1 MQRSHKSNV
10 GTLSGT
16 AIAIAAAGLFMSQTV
31 APVAA
36 ADAAKI
42 HCAGVNSCKGKS
54 ECATTKNSCK
64 GTNSCKGQGWVELD
78 EKTCRAKGGVVDRS
92 QP

>member
-1 MQRSHKSNV
+1 MELSRKATV

-64 GTNSCKGQGWVELD
+64 GTNSCKGQGWLELD

>member
-1 MQRSHKSNV
+1 MQRSYKSNV
-10 GTLSGT
+10 GTLSGA